1 MIITQKGFAGRK
13 YKNLK
18 KRKSSDIGPGTY
30 EYGLERYPW
39 IKPSFNI
46 KYI

>member
-1 MIITQKGFAGRK
+1 MYVQQKGFVGSK

-18 KRKSSDIGPGTY
+18 KRKKCDIGPGTY

-39 IKPSFNI
+39 IKPSFNT